1 MISKSDHQEVIESI
15 EDNFYDTECF
25 SGKKEIKERTG
36 LTETEV
42 DNILEDL
49 MGGQI
54 VEAYGRQGVA
64 SVYITQGM
72 KNAIYTNSKEPD
84 WITEHE
90 FEEKREIISDLD
102 EKRADLDRF
111 QKLERLLHGSGD
123 PLEESLELAFD
134 ILGIDYETTE
144 EDEDFRINHE
154 ETKLIIEVKGKGG
167 QLNKSEANQLDGWV
181 DRWIDKGVSADELE
195 GVAIINHERHTPPS
209 DREAPLTDKARQFLD
224 MRSYT
229 FYTTSQLFEL
239 VKAVEEG
246 EKEPEGAKEKFL
258 EAIGNG
264 K

>member
-1 MISKSDHQEVIESI
+1 M
-15 EDNFYDTECF
+15 
-25 SGKKEIKERTG
+25 
-36 LTETEV
+36 TETEV

-49 MGGQI
+49 LGGQI

-84 WITEHE
+84 WIKEYE
-90 FEEKREIISDLD
+90 FEGKREIISDLD

-111 QKLERLLHGSGD
+111 QKLERLPHGSGD

-144 EDEDFRINHE
+144 EDEDFRIEHNG
-154 ETKLIIEVKGKGG
+154 TKLIIEVKGKGG
-167 QLNKSEANQLDGWV
+167 RLNKSEANQLDGWV
-181 DRWIDKGVSADELE
+181 DRWIDKEVPADELE
-195 GVAIINHERHTPPS
+195 GVAIINHERHKPPS
-209 DREAPLTDKARQFLD
+209 DRGDPLTDKAKQFLN

-229 FYTTSQLFEL
+229 FYTTSQLFQL
-239 VKAVEEG
+239 VKTVEE
-246 EKEPEGAKEKFL
+246 EEREPEDAKEEFL

-264 K
+264 E